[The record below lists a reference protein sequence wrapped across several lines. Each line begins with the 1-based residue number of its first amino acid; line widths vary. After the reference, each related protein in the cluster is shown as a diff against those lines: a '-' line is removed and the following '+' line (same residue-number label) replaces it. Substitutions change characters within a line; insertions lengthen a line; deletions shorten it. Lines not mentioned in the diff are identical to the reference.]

1 MSSKIE
7 KPNKNP
13 LWQTTQSERQSYYL
27 YFFGQNM
34 IYNLLASYLT
44 TYLVFKEIDP
54 VMSGLV
60 VTAVKVWDAVNDAI
74 FGVIFDK
81 IKFKSGQK
89 YIPWLKIA
97 CALTPA
103 ATVAVFA
110 IPNVPSQAVKLIW
123 FALAYIIWDTA
134 YTICDVPAF
143 GIITSMTTQIEERN
157 TILSLKGITG
167 GIGSAL
173 TTVLVTLFI
182 GQAINIGYGP
192 TAIIIA
198 VAAAATMFPVCKKC
212 KERNKPEVEEEFTVR
227 SMMKYVVSNKYLLI
241 YYLGYIFYSGA
252 QTYTA
257 LHLLTAYYIYGNE
270 LISLVTGTV
279 AAVPQLI
286 MALFVP
292 KIIRK
297 IDKAT
302 LFKLSVIASIVLSIP
317 ICFTQNNL
325 ILFIITFMLRSIPL
339 GVVGVLA
346 FTFTP
351 DCAEYGQFTTG
362 TEAKG
367 ITFAIQTFA
376 VKLSAAISSG
386 LGLILLG
393 LFSFKTK
400 FMSTE
405 IPQELIDQELVKLQ
419 ADGAVKVES
428 FADLATIDA
437 VSMQTEGAI
446 NGLWFTYNVVPV
458 IGLII
463 ALAIWSLYKLQ
474 DKQVQIMADCNA
486 GKLSKKKARE
496 MLKNLRKIEKAEKLA
511 KIKAKNKPSK
521 KKKK

>member
-1 MSSKIE
+1 MSSKTE

-13 LWQTTQSERQSYYL
+13 LWQTNLKERQSYYL

-34 IYNLLASYLT
+34 IYSLLAGFLT

-54 VMSGLV
+54 VMSGIV
-60 VTAVKVWDAVNDAI
+60 VTIVKVWDAVNDAI

-81 IKFKSGQK
+81 IKFKSGKK

-103 ATVAVFA
+103 ATVAVFI
-110 IPNVPSQAVKLIW
+110 IPSAAPEIVKLVW

-143 GIITSMTTQIEERN
+143 GIITAMTDQIEERN

-182 GQAINIGYGP
+182 GQTINIGYGP

-198 VAAAATMFPVCKKC
+198 VVAAATMFPVCKRC
-212 KERNKPEVEEEFTVR
+212 KERNKPVEEEQFTVR
-227 SMMKYVVSNKYLLI
+227 SMIKYVVHNKYLLI

-257 LHLLTAYYIYGNE
+257 LHLLTAYYIFGDE
-270 LISLVTGTV
+270 LISLITGTV
-279 AAVPQLI
+279 AAVPQLV

-297 IDKAT
+297 IDKTT
-302 LFKLSVIASIVLSIP
+302 LFKICVIATIILSVPVYFS
-317 ICFTQNNL
+317 QNSL
-325 ILFIITFMLRSIPL
+325 ILFIITYMLRSVPL

-351 DCAEYGQFTTG
+351 DCAEYGKYSTG

-393 LFSFKTK
+393 YFNFKTK
-400 FMSTE
+400 FMGSE
-405 IPQELIDQELVKLQ
+405 IENINELIEQGKVVLQ
-419 ADGAVKVES
+419 TDGAVKIET
-428 FADLATIDA
+428 FANYQAINA
-437 VSMQTEGAI
+437 AAMQTSEAI
-446 NGLWFTYNVVPV
+446 NGLWFTYNIVPI
-458 IGLII
+458 IGLVI
-463 ALAIWSLYKLQ
+463 ALAIWYFYKLK
-474 DKQVQIMADCNA
+474 DTQVQIMADCNA
-486 GKLSKKKARE
+486 GKITKADASKKLEATGYKG
-496 MLKNLRKIEKAEKLA
+496 
-511 KIKAKNKPSK
+511 
-521 KKKK
+521 

>member
-1 MSSKIE
+1 M

-13 LWQTTQSERQSYYL
+13 LWQTNSAERKSYYS

-34 IYNLLASYLT
+34 IYSLLAAYLT

-54 VMSGLV
+54 VKSGMI
-60 VTAVKVWDAVNDAI
+60 VTIVKVWDAVNDAI

-81 IKFKSGQK
+81 VKFKSGKK

-103 ATVAVFA
+103 ATIAVFI
-110 IPNVPSQAVKLIW
+110 IPSAASEVVKLVW
-123 FALAYIIWDTA
+123 FALAYIVWDTA

-143 GIITSMTTQIEERN
+143 GIITAMTTQIEERN

-173 TTVLVTLFI
+173 TTVLVTLLI
-182 GQAINIGYGP
+182 GQSINIGYGP

-198 VAAAATMFPVCKKC
+198 IVAAATMFPVCFKC
-212 KERNKPEVEEEFTVR
+212 EERNKGEDEEQFTVR
-227 SMMKYVVSNKYLLI
+227 SMINYVVHNKYLLI
-241 YYLGYIFYSGA
+241 YYIGYLFYSGA

-257 LHLLTAYYIYGNE
+257 LHLLMAYYIYGNE
-270 LISLVTGTV
+270 LISLITGTV

-297 IDKAT
+297 IDKFT
-302 LFKLSVIASIVLSIP
+302 LFKLSAIAAILLSIP
-317 ICFTQNNL
+317 VCFARESL
-325 ILFIITFMLRSIPL
+325 VLFIVTFMLRSVPL
-339 GVVGVLA
+339 GIIGVLS

-376 VKLSAAISSG
+376 VKLAAAISSG
-386 LGLILLG
+386 LGLFLLG
-393 LFSFKTK
+393 LFNFR
-400 FMSTE
+400 TE
-405 IPQELIDQELVKLQ
+405 FEGIAPRWSPGSHLLP
-419 ADGAVKVES
+419 
-428 FADLATIDA
+428 LA
-437 VSMQTEGAI
+437 
-446 NGLWFTYNVVPV
+446 
-458 IGLII
+458 
-463 ALAIWSLYKLQ
+463 
-474 DKQVQIMADCNA
+474 
-486 GKLSKKKARE
+486 
-496 MLKNLRKIEKAEKLA
+496 
-511 KIKAKNKPSK
+511 
-521 KKKK
+521 

>member
-1 MSSKIE
+1 MENKIE

-13 LWQTTQSERQSYYL
+13 LWQTTLSERQSYYL

-34 IYNLLASYLT
+34 IYSLLAGFLT

-54 VMSGLV
+54 VMSGIV
-60 VTAVKVWDAVNDAI
+60 VTIVKVWDAVNDAI

-103 ATVAVFA
+103 ATVAVFI
-110 IPNVPSQAVKLIW
+110 IPSAAPEIVKLVW

-143 GIITSMTTQIEERN
+143 GIITAMTDQIEERN

-182 GQAINIGYGP
+182 GQTINIGYGP

-198 VAAAATMFPVCKKC
+198 IVAAATMFPVCKKC
-212 KERNKPEVEEEFTVR
+212 KERNKPAVEEQFTVR
-227 SMMKYVVSNKYLLI
+227 SMIKYVASNKYLLI

-257 LHLLTAYYIYGNE
+257 LHLLTAYYIFGDE

-279 AAVPQLI
+279 AAVPQLV

-297 IDKAT
+297 IDKSL
-302 LFKLSVIASIVLSIP
+302 LFKISVIAAIVLSVP
-317 ICFTQNNL
+317 VYFAQNSL
-325 ILFIITFMLRSIPL
+325 ILFIITFMLRSVPL
-339 GVVGVLA
+339 GIIGVLA

-386 LGLILLG
+386 LGLVLLG
-393 LFSFKTK
+393 YFNFKTK
-400 FMSTE
+400 FMGSE
-405 IPQELIDQELVKLQ
+405 IENIEQLIEKNLVTLQ
-419 ADGAVKVES
+419 PDGAVKIET
-428 FADLATIDA
+428 FANLQAIEAASRQTAEAID
-437 VSMQTEGAI
+437 
-446 NGLWFTYNVVPV
+446 GLWFTYNIVPIV
-458 IGLII
+458 GLVI
-463 ALAIWSLYKLQ
+463 ALGIWFFYRLKDNQ
-474 DKQVQIMADCNA
+474 IQIMADCNA
-486 GKLSKKKARE
+486 GKISKD
-496 MLKNLRKIEKAEKLA
+496 
-511 KIKAKNKPSK
+511 KAKALLEGTGYKG
-521 KKKK
+521 

>member
-1 MSSKIE
+1 MSPKT
-7 KPNKNP
+7 KKLQNP
-13 LWQTTQSERQSYYL
+13 LWQTNSAERKSYYT
-27 YFFGQNM
+27 YFLGQNM
-34 IYNLLASYLT
+34 IYNMIASYLT
-44 TYLVFKEIDP
+44 TFLVFRGIDP
-54 VMSGLV
+54 VMSGIVLMI
-60 VTAVKVWDAVNDAI
+60 VKVWDAVNDAI

-81 IKFKSGQK
+81 INFKSGQK

-103 ATVAVFA
+103 ATVAIFIMPDLSNDMA
-110 IPNVPSQAVKLIW
+110 KLVW

-143 GIITSMTTQIEERN
+143 GIITAMTSHVEERN

-182 GQAINIGYGP
+182 SQTINIGYGP

-198 VAAAATMFPVCKKC
+198 VIAAATMFPVCYKC
-212 KERNKPEVEEEFTVR
+212 KERNQTIDEEQFTVR
-227 SMMKYVVSNKYLLI
+227 RMIKYVISNKYLLI

-257 LHLLTAYYIYGNE
+257 LHLLTSYYIFGNE

-297 IDKAT
+297 MDKTT
-302 LFKLSVIASIVLSIP
+302 LFKISTVAAIILSLLVVP
-317 ICFTQNNL
+317 TKDNL
-325 ILFIITFMLRSIPL
+325 VLFIITYMLRSVPL
-339 GVVGVLA
+339 GIIGVLA

-351 DCAEYGQFTTG
+351 DCAEYGQYTTG

-376 VKLSAAISSG
+376 VKLAAAISGS
-386 LGLILLG
+386 LGMILLG
-393 LFSFKTK
+393 IYGFKTK
-400 FMSTE
+400 FMGNE
-405 IPQELIDQELVKLQ
+405 IENINELIEKGLVALQ
-419 ADGAVKVES
+419 SDGTIKVES
-428 FADLATIDA
+428 FASLEAIDA
-437 VSMQTEGAI
+437 ISRQTAEAI
-446 NGLWFTYNVVPV
+446 DGLWVTYNVVPI
-458 IGLII
+458 IGLVI
-463 ALAIWSLYKLQ
+463 ALIIWHFYKLN
-474 DKQVQIMADCNA
+474 DKDVQVMADYNVGNITEA
-486 GKLSKKKARE
+486 EAKQKLSRE
-496 MLKNLRKIEKAEKLA
+496 YK
-511 KIKAKNKPSK
+511 
-521 KKKK
+521 

>member
-13 LWQTTQSERQSYYL
+13 LWQTTSSERKSYYL

-34 IYNLLASYLT
+34 IYNLLASFLT
-44 TYLVFKEIDP
+44 TYLIFKEIDP
-54 VMSGLV
+54 VMSGIV
-60 VTAVKVWDAVNDAI
+60 VTVVKVWDAVNDAI

-81 IKFKSGQK
+81 VKFKSGKK

-110 IPNVPSQAVKLIW
+110 IPSAAPEVVKLIW

-143 GIITSMTTQIEERN
+143 GIITAMTSQIEERN

-173 TTVLVTLFI
+173 SYVLVTLFI
-182 GQAINIGYGP
+182 SSAINIGYGP
-192 TAIIIA
+192 VSVIIA
-198 VAAAATMFPVCKKC
+198 VIAAATMFPVCKKC
-212 KERNKPEVEEEFTVR
+212 KERNKPEEEEQFTVR
-227 SMMKYVVSNKYLLI
+227 SMIKYVINNKYLLI
-241 YYLGYIFYSGA
+241 YYVGYIFYSGA

-257 LHLLTAYYIYGNE
+257 LHFLTAYYVFGND
-270 LISLVTGTV
+270 LISLVTGTI
-279 AAVPQLI
+279 ASVPQLI

-297 IDKAT
+297 IDKT
-302 LFKLSVIASIVLSIP
+302 SLFKLSVIAAIVLSIP
-317 ICFTQNNL
+317 ICFAQNNL
-325 ILFIITFMLRSIPL
+325 ILFIVTYMLRAVPL
-339 GVVGVLA
+339 GVIGVLA

-351 DCAEYGQFTTG
+351 DCAEFGQYTTG

-393 LFSFKTK
+393 LFNFKTK
-400 FMSTE
+400 FMGSE
-405 IPQELIDQELVKLQ
+405 IENIAELIEQKLVALQ
-419 ADGAVKVES
+419 PDGAIR
-428 FADLATIDA
+428 IDGFGTLKA
-437 VSMQTEGAI
+437 INAASMQSAEAI
-446 NGLWFTYNVVPV
+446 DGLWFTYNVVPI
-458 IGLII
+458 IGLVI
-463 ALAIWSLYKLQ
+463 ALAIWSTYKLK
-474 DKQVQIMADCNA
+474 DKQIQIMADCNI
-486 GKLSKKKARE
+486 GKITKDEASKLLE
-496 MLKNLRKIEKAEKLA
+496 AENYKG
-511 KIKAKNKPSK
+511 
-521 KKKK
+521 

>member
-1 MSSKIE
+1 M

-13 LWQTTQSERQSYYL
+13 LWQTNSIERKSYYS

-34 IYNLLASYLT
+34 IYNMLAAYLT

-54 VMSGLV
+54 VKSGMI
-60 VTAVKVWDAVNDAI
+60 VTIVKIWDAVNDAI

-81 IKFKSGQK
+81 VKFKSGKK

-97 CALTPA
+97 CALTPV
-103 ATVAVFA
+103 ATIAVFV
-110 IPNVPSQAVKLIW
+110 IPSAASEVVKLVW

-143 GIITSMTTQIEERN
+143 GIITAMTGNIEERN

-173 TTVLVTLFI
+173 TTVLVTLLI
-182 GQAINIGYGP
+182 GQSINIGYGP
-192 TAIIIA
+192 TAVIIA
-198 VAAAATMFPVCKKC
+198 IVAAATMFPVCFKC
-212 KERNKPEVEEEFTVR
+212 EERNKPAQEEQFTVR
-227 SMMKYVVSNKYLLI
+227 SMMKYVISNKYLLI
-241 YYLGYIFYSGA
+241 YYIGYIFYSGA

-257 LHLLTAYYIYGNE
+257 LHLLTAYYIFGNE

-297 IDKAT
+297 MDKTT
-302 LFKLSVIASIVLSIP
+302 LFKLSTIAAILLSIP
-317 ICFTQNNL
+317 VCFARENL
-325 ILFIITFMLRSIPL
+325 VLFIVTFMLRSIPL
-339 GVVGVLA
+339 GIIGVLA

-351 DCAEYGQFTTG
+351 DCAEYGQYTTG

-386 LGLILLG
+386 LGLFLLG
-393 LFSFKTK
+393 LFHFR
-400 FMSTE
+400 TE
-405 IPQELIDQELVKLQ
+405 FEGIEIK
-419 ADGAVKVES
+419 G
-428 FADLATIDA
+428 FADLQAANAIALQPD
-437 VSMQTEGAI
+437 GALD
-446 NGLWFTYNVVPV
+446 GLWFTYNVVPI
-458 IGLII
+458 IGLVI
-463 ALAIWSLYKLQ
+463 ALGIWSLYRLK
-474 DKQVQIMADCNA
+474 DKDVQIMADCNI
-486 GKLSKKKARE
+486 GKITKE
-496 MLKNLRKIEKAEKLA
+496 EAEKQLSR
-511 KIKAKNKPSK
+511 KY
-521 KKKK
+521 

>member
-1 MSSKIE
+1 M

-13 LWQTTQSERQSYYL
+13 LWQTNSAERKSYYF
-27 YFFGQNM
+27 YFLGQNM
-34 IYNLLASYLT
+34 IYSLLAAYLT

-54 VMSGLV
+54 VKSGLI
-60 VTAVKVWDAVNDAI
+60 VTIVKVWDAVNDAL

-103 ATVAVFA
+103 ATIAVFV
-110 IPNVPSQAVKLIW
+110 IPGAASETVKLIW

-143 GIITSMTTQIEERN
+143 GIITAMTDQIEERN

-182 GQAINIGYGP
+182 GQTVNIGYGP

-198 VAAAATMFPVCKKC
+198 VIAAATMFPVCFKC
-212 KERNKPEVEEEFTVR
+212 QERNKPVEEEQFTVR
-227 SMMKYVVSNKYLLI
+227 SMLKYVASNKYLLI

-257 LHLLTAYYIYGNE
+257 LHLLTAYYIFGNE
-270 LISLVTGTV
+270 LISLITGTV

-297 IDKAT
+297 IDKTT
-302 LFKLSVIASIVLSIP
+302 LFMISTVAAILLSIP
-317 ICFTQNNL
+317 VCFTQNNL
-325 ILFIITFMLRSIPL
+325 VLFIIFFMLRSIPL
-339 GVVGVLA
+339 GIIGVLA

-367 ITFAIQTFA
+367 ITFAIQTFT

-393 LFSFKTK
+393 LFNFKTK
-400 FMSTE
+400 FMGSE
-405 IPQELIDQELVKLQ
+405 IENVDQLIADKLVTLQ
-419 ADGAVKVES
+419 PDGAVKVES
-428 FADLATIDA
+428 FANLAAIDA
-437 VSMQTEGAI
+437 ATRQAPQAI
-446 NGLWFTYNVVPV
+446 EGLWFTYNVVPI
-458 IGLII
+458 IGLVI
-463 ALAIWSLYKLQ
+463 ALAIWAFYKLK
-474 DKQVQIMADCNA
+474 DKDVQIMADCNA
-486 GKLSKKKARE
+486 GKITKSE
-496 MLKNLRKIEKAEKLA
+496 AEKMLSR
-511 KIKAKNKPSK
+511 KY
-521 KKKK
+521 

>member
-1 MSSKIE
+1 M

-13 LWQTTQSERQSYYL
+13 LWQTNSVERKSYYS

-34 IYNLLASYLT
+34 IYSMLAAYLT

-54 VMSGLV
+54 VKSGMI
-60 VTAVKVWDAVNDAI
+60 VTIVKIWDAVNDAI

-81 IKFKSGQK
+81 VKFKSGKK

-103 ATVAVFA
+103 ATIAVFI
-110 IPNVPSQAVKLIW
+110 IPSAASEVVKLVW
-123 FALAYIIWDTA
+123 FALAYIVWDTA

-143 GIITSMTTQIEERN
+143 GIITAMTTQIEERN

-167 GIGSAL
+167 GIGSAI

-182 GQAINIGYGP
+182 GQTINIGYGF
-192 TAIIIA
+192 TAVIIA
-198 VAAAATMFPVCKKC
+198 VVAAATMFPVCFKC
-212 KERNKPEVEEEFTVR
+212 EERNRGEDEEQFTVR
-227 SMMKYVVSNKYLLI
+227 SMLNYVVHNKYLLI
-241 YYLGYIFYSGA
+241 YYIGYLFYSGA

-270 LISLVTGTV
+270 LISLITGTV

-297 IDKAT
+297 IDKFT
-302 LFKLSVIASIVLSIP
+302 LFKLSAIAAILLSIP
-317 ICFTQNNL
+317 ICFARESL
-325 ILFIITFMLRSIPL
+325 VLFIVTFMLRSVPL
-339 GVVGVLA
+339 GIIGVLS

-376 VKLSAAISSG
+376 VKLAAAISSG
-386 LGLILLG
+386 LGLFLLG
-393 LFSFKTK
+393 LFNFR
-400 FMSTE
+400 TE
-405 IPQELIDQELVKLQ
+405 FEGVDIK
-419 ADGAVKVES
+419 G
-428 FADLATIDA
+428 FADLQAANAIDLQPA
-437 VSMQTEGAI
+437 GALD
-446 NGLWFTYNVVPV
+446 GLWFTYNVVPI
-458 IGLII
+458 IGLVI
-463 ALAIWSLYKLQ
+463 ALGIWSLYRLK
-474 DKQVQIMADCNA
+474 DKDVQIMTDCNS
-486 GKLSKKKARE
+486 GKITKE
-496 MLKNLRKIEKAEKLA
+496 QAEKLLSR
-511 KIKAKNKPSK
+511 KY
-521 KKKK
+521 

>member
-1 MSSKIE
+1 M

-13 LWQTTQSERQSYYL
+13 LWQTNSAERKSYYS

-34 IYNLLASYLT
+34 IYNMLAAYLT

-54 VMSGLV
+54 VKSGMI
-60 VTAVKVWDAVNDAI
+60 VTIVKVWDAVNDAI

-81 IKFKSGQK
+81 IKFKSGKK

-103 ATVAVFA
+103 ATIAVFI
-110 IPNVPSQAVKLIW
+110 IPSAASEVVKLVW

-143 GIITSMTTQIEERN
+143 GIITAMTNQIEERN

-173 TTVLVTLFI
+173 TTVLVTLLI
-182 GQAINIGYGP
+182 GQSVNIGYGP

-198 VAAAATMFPVCKKC
+198 IVAAATMFPVCFKC
-212 KERNKPEVEEEFTVR
+212 EERNKAEEEEQFTVR
-227 SMMKYVVSNKYLLI
+227 SMIKYVVSNKYLLI

-257 LHLLTAYYIYGNE
+257 LHLLMAYYIYGNE
-270 LISLVTGTV
+270 LISLITGTV

-297 IDKAT
+297 IDKTT
-302 LFKLSVIASIVLSIP
+302 LFKISTIAAIALSIP
-317 ICFTQNNL
+317 VCFARESL
-325 ILFIITFMLRSIPL
+325 VLFIVTFMLRSIPL
-339 GVVGVLA
+339 GIIGVLA

-386 LGLILLG
+386 LGLFLLG
-393 LFSFKTK
+393 LFK
-400 FMSTE
+400 FRTE
-405 IPQELIDQELVKLQ
+405 FEGIEIK
-419 ADGAVKVES
+419 G
-428 FADLATIDA
+428 FADLQAANAIELQPA
-437 VSMQTEGAI
+437 GALD
-446 NGLWFTYNVVPV
+446 GLWFTYNVVPI
-458 IGLII
+458 IGLVI
-463 ALAIWSLYKLQ
+463 ALGIWSLYRLK
-474 DKQVQIMADCNA
+474 DKDVQVMADCNC
-486 GKLSKKKARE
+486 GKITKEEATKLLS
-496 MLKNLRKIEKAEKLA
+496 RKY
-511 KIKAKNKPSK
+511 
-521 KKKK
+521 

>member
-1 MSSKIE
+1 M

-13 LWQTTQSERQSYYL
+13 LWQTNSTERKSYYT

-34 IYNLLASYLT
+34 IYNMLAAYLT

-54 VMSGLV
+54 VKSGMI
-60 VTAVKVWDAVNDAI
+60 VTIVKIWDAVNDAI

-81 IKFKSGQK
+81 IKFKSGKK

-103 ATVAVFA
+103 ATIAVFV
-110 IPNVPSQAVKLIW
+110 IPSAASEVVKLIW
-123 FALAYIIWDTA
+123 FALAYIVWDTA

-143 GIITSMTTQIEERN
+143 GIITAMTSNIEERN

-173 TTVLVTLFI
+173 TTVLVTLLI
-182 GQAINIGYGP
+182 GQSINIGYGP
-192 TAIIIA
+192 TAVIIA
-198 VAAAATMFPVCKKC
+198 IVAAATMFPVCFKC
-212 KERNKPEVEEEFTVR
+212 EERNKPVEEEQFTVR
-227 SMMKYVVSNKYLLI
+227 SMMKYVISNKYLLI
-241 YYLGYIFYSGA
+241 YYIGYIFYSGA

-257 LHLLTAYYIYGNE
+257 LHLLTAYYIFGNE

-297 IDKAT
+297 IDKTT
-302 LFKLSVIASIVLSIP
+302 LFKLSTIASILLSIP
-317 ICFTQNNL
+317 VCFARENL
-325 ILFIITFMLRSIPL
+325 VLFIVTFMLRSIPL
-339 GVVGVLA
+339 GIIGVLA

-351 DCAEYGQFTTG
+351 DCAEYGQYTTG

-386 LGLILLG
+386 LGLFLLG
-393 LFSFKTK
+393 LFNFR
-400 FMSTE
+400 TE
-405 IPQELIDQELVKLQ
+405 FEGIEIK
-419 ADGAVKVES
+419 G
-428 FADLATIDA
+428 FADLQAANAIALQPD
-437 VSMQTEGAI
+437 GALD
-446 NGLWFTYNVVPV
+446 GLWFTYNVVPI
-458 IGLII
+458 IGLVI
-463 ALAIWSLYKLQ
+463 ALGIWSLYRLK
-474 DKQVQIMADCNA
+474 DKDVQIMADCNI
-486 GKLSKKKARE
+486 GKITKEEAESQLS
-496 MLKNLRKIEKAEKLA
+496 RKY
-511 KIKAKNKPSK
+511 
-521 KKKK
+521 